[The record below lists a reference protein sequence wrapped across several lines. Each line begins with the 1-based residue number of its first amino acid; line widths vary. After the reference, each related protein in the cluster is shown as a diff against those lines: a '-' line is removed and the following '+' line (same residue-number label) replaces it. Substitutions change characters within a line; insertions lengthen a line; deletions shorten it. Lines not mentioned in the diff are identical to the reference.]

1 MMSRAGT
8 SRPAVPR
15 RGGRPP
21 RLEAEQIREQILDV
35 ATPLF
40 LTQGYG
46 ATSIEAVAKRAR
58 MSKRTFYSRFHD
70 KAELFGA
77 VVHRLVERLRPPSA
91 TASVQQFF
99 EGGSLEEI
107 LQRLAQLILRA
118 ALSPPALALHRVIL
132 AEATRFPELAAA
144 VNQEGTRRDA
154 IQRIAALL
162 EREAKAGHVSLANA
176 EFAAEQFLVMV
187 VAGPQRRAL
196 GLGTPMTETAL
207 DAWAR
212 DAVDLFL
219 NGCRPS
225 TRSPSTSSGSLAQ
238 DEGQRVSPPKSP
250 SS

>member
-1 MMSRAGT
+1 MRSRAGA
-8 SRPAVPR
+8 SRAGAQR

-21 RLEAEQIREQILDV
+21 RLQAEQIGEQILDV

-40 LTQGYG
+40 LTGGYG

-58 MSKRTFYSRFHD
+58 MSKRTVYSRFRD
-70 KAELFGA
+70 KAELFGG
-77 VVHRLVERLRPPSA
+77 VVHRLVERLRPPNVA
-91 TASVQQFF
+91 PQQFF
-99 EGGSLEEI
+99 EGGSLETI
-107 LQRLAQLILRA
+107 LRRLAGLILRA

-154 IQRIAALL
+154 IQRIAGLL
-162 EREAKAGHVSLANA
+162 EREAKAGHVSLADA
-176 EFAAEQFLVMV
+176 EFAAEQFLLMV

-219 NGCRPS
+219 NGCRLS
-225 TRSPSTSSGSLAQ
+225 TRAPGSRGSG
-238 DEGQRVSPPKSP
+238 
-250 SS
+250 